1 MRRARKTRRPG
12 RHLITQPGAVTAAV
26 GVVSIVRFSF
36 VASSDLGVRDRIA
49 TKGLSLASFV
59 DPHTCVPG
67 QAEVK
72 GSSMDHRELRAGRLV
87 AVTISLGHGRTTRVV
102 SVGTMSAP

>member
-1 MRRARKTRRPG
+1 M
-12 RHLITQPGAVTAAV
+12 
-26 GVVSIVRFSF
+26 
-36 VASSDLGVRDRIA
+36 
-49 TKGLSLASFV
+49 
-59 DPHTCVPG
+59 PG